1 MVTLWGTSDVS
12 GVSGD
17 DERVSMVV
25 AVVVDID
32 VNGEEQGTM
41 DSTTDVT
48 KKPLAA
54 TQVRE
59 GPQSLFPTRT
69 PEMLL
74 T

>member
-32 VNGEEQGTM
+32 VDGEEQGTM
-41 DSTTDVT
+41 DSTTDVSWLQR
-48 KKPLAA
+48 KSEKDPSHCS
-54 TQVRE
+54 RR
-59 GPQSLFPTRT
+59 GPQRCCLHDP
-69 PEMLL
+69 
-74 T
+74 